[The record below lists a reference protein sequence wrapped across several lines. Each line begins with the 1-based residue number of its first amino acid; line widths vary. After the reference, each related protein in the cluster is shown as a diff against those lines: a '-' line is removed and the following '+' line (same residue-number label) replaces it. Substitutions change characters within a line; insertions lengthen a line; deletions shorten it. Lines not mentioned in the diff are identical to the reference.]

1 MKEKELYRALDAS
14 ITGCQPSDY
23 WKNHMVRQ
31 IVKGEEMKKRTKL
44 SLGAIIVA
52 ALLLISAVGVAVGV
66 LVHEYYA
73 KVAQMERD
81 GALERWELDD
91 KIKFIDAMKECN
103 FELDEDLY
111 ALVKDETRSG
121 EEREAAADRIV
132 NSTYGELLQQELFY
146 YETNDED
153 SLGIAPDVYTV
164 FQERYFAEHP
174 DWEDDY
180 ESYQAYFDALGHYL
194 RDEIGMLKD
203 YSDTVPEA
211 PVVDEAYAAK
221 ALKGRMTIMMWDA
234 ETVEALV
241 PQVEWDETWRMWTV
255 SGEVSDASMEKA
267 TDLRRDMNP
276 VLSGNN
282 IEKTETGYR
291 YTILVDEKGRTWDR
305 DLDKEAFRKE
315 YLNQVIPVE
324 KISVKKAMELAETAV
339 KEKYQPDEEG
349 WKEVFADAADFGI
362 GGENAGLK
370 LVYFHKHYYRFFYE
384 DYLYGA
390 LVNMATGRV
399 EALVDYRDDELAPEW
414 QLLNH
419 AAQAE
424 KKEGWYSYW
433 KPESKQELIEKIRA
447 CGLLPEHAYWQLA
460 EPAEADTDAFV
471 AELFGAKGR
480 LSLVNVK
487 VMLHTLKGPEDDW
500 DLETKLLADWLIR
513 RYGIQSEDLRG
524 QQEAAGEDIDAAEA
538 ERIIRAAVCEA
549 WNMPADAL
557 DNWAVVT
564 RLVQD
569 LITGEMTDDGPV
581 QTNMVYYRVFLTRPD
596 EEVGLDTFAGRDN
609 FNYRV
614 STDGNILTTEDC
626 SGWYS
631 PKEDME
637 RWKK

>member
-221 ALKGRMTIMMWDA
+221 ALKGRMTVMMWDA

-390 LVNMATGRV
+390 VVNMADGRV
-399 EALVDYRDDELAPEW
+399 EALADYRDEAQAPEW
-414 QLLNH
+414 QLLNY
-419 AAQAE
+419 AARTEQ
-424 KKEGWYSYW
+424 KEGWYSCW
-433 KPESKQELIEKIRA
+433 KPESKQGLIDKIRA
-447 CGLLPEHAYWQLA
+447 CGLLPEHAYWQLT
-460 EPAEADTDAFV
+460 EPAEADTDAFA

-487 VMLHTLKGPEDDW
+487 VMLHSLKGPEKDW
-500 DLETKLLADWLIR
+500 DPETKLLADRLIR
-513 RYGIQSEDLRG
+513 RYGISSEDLREL
-524 QQEAAGEDIDAAEA
+524 QEAGEDIDAAAA
-538 ERIIRAAVCEA
+538 EKIIRAAVCEA

-569 LITGEMTDDGPV
+569 AITVEMTEDGPI
-581 QTNMVYYRVFLTRPD
+581 QNSMVYYRVFLTRPD
-596 EEVGLDTFAGRDN
+596 EEVGLDTFGGRDN

-614 STDGNILTTEDC
+614 STDGNILTTEDY

>member
-81 GALERWELDD
+81 GALERWALDD

-203 YSDTVPEA
+203 YSDTVPEV
-211 PVVDEAYAAK
+211 PVIDEAYAAK
-221 ALKGRMTIMMWDA
+221 ALKGRMTVMMWDA
-234 ETVEALV
+234 ETVEALA

-390 LVNMATGRV
+390 VVNMADGRV
-399 EALVDYRDDELAPEW
+399 EALADYRDEAQAPEW
-414 QLLNH
+414 QLLNY
-419 AAQAE
+419 AARTEQ
-424 KKEGWYSYW
+424 KEGWYSCW
-433 KPESKQELIEKIRA
+433 KPESKQGLIDKIRA

-460 EPAEADTDAFV
+460 EPAEADTDAFA

-487 VMLHTLKGPEDDW
+487 VMLHSLKGPEKDW
-500 DLETKLLADWLIR
+500 DPETKLLADRLIR
-513 RYGIQSEDLRG
+513 RYGISSEDLRE
-524 QQEAAGEDIDAAEA
+524 QQEAGEDIDAAAA
-538 ERIIRAAVCEA
+538 EKIIRAAVCEA

-569 LITGEMTDDGPV
+569 AITVEMTEDGPI
-581 QTNMVYYRVFLTRPD
+581 QNSMVYYRVFLTRPD
-596 EEVGLDTFAGRDN
+596 EEVGLDTFGGRDN

>member
-132 NSTYGELLQQELFY
+132 NSTYGELLQQELLY

-221 ALKGRMTIMMWDA
+221 ALKGRMTVMMWDT

-324 KISVKKAMELAETAV
+324 KISVKKAMELAETVV

-370 LVYFHKHYYRFFYE
+370 LVFFHKHYYRFFYE

-538 ERIIRAAVCEA
+538 ERIIKAAVCEA

-614 STDGNILTTEDC
+614 SMNGNILTTEDH

-637 RWKK
+637 RWTK

>member
-255 SGEVSDASMEKA
+255 SGEISDASMEKA

-390 LVNMATGRV
+390 VVNMADGRV
-399 EALVDYRDDELAPEW
+399 EALADYRDEAQAPEW
-414 QLLNH
+414 QLLNY
-419 AAQAE
+419 AARTEQ
-424 KKEGWYSYW
+424 KEGWYSCW
-433 KPESKQELIEKIRA
+433 KPESKQGLIDKIRA

-460 EPAEADTDAFV
+460 EPAEADTDAFA

-487 VMLHTLKGPEDDW
+487 VMLHSLKGPEKDW
-500 DLETKLLADWLIR
+500 DPETKLLADRLIR
-513 RYGIQSEDLRG
+513 RYGISSEDLRE
-524 QQEAAGEDIDAAEA
+524 QQEAGEDIDAAKA
-538 ERIIRAAVCEA
+538 EKIIRAAVCEA

-569 LITGEMTDDGPV
+569 AITVEMTEDGPI
-581 QTNMVYYRVFLTRPD
+581 QNSMVYYRVFLTRPD
-596 EEVGLDTFAGRDN
+596 EEVGLDTFGGRDN

>member
-91 KIKFIDAMKECN
+91 KIKFINTMKECN

-111 ALVKDETRSG
+111 TQVADENLPAA
-121 EEREAAADRIV
+121 EREAAADRII
-132 NSTYGELLQQELFY
+132 NDTYGELIQQDMLY

-153 SLGIAPDVYTV
+153 SLGAAPNVYIV
-164 FQERYFAEHP
+164 FNERYFAEHP
-174 DWEDDY
+174 DWEDNYDNF
-180 ESYQAYFDALGHYL
+180 QAYFDALGHYL
-194 RDEIGMLKD
+194 RDEIGMLND
-203 YSDTVPEA
+203 YSDTVPEE
-211 PVVDEAYAAK
+211 PVVDEAYAVK
-221 ALKGRMTIMMWDA
+221 ALKGEMTVMMWDE

-241 PQVEWDETWRMWTV
+241 PQVEWDDNYRMWTV

-267 TDLRRDMNP
+267 TDLRRDMKP
-276 VLSGNN
+276 VLYGDN

-291 YTILVDEKGRTWDR
+291 YTILVDEKGRTWNK

-315 YLNQVIPVE
+315 YLDQVIPVE

-339 KEKYQPDEEG
+339 REKYQPDEES
-349 WKEVFADAADFGI
+349 WKEVFADVADFGI
-362 GGENAGLK
+362 GEGDGRLN
-370 LVYFHKHYYRFFYE
+370 LVYFHNHYYRVFSQ

-399 EALVDYRDDELAPEW
+399 EVLVDYRDDELAPEW

-447 CGLLPEHAYWQLA
+447 CGLLPEHAYWQLE

-471 AELFGAKGR
+471 AEVFGAKGR

-487 VMLHTLKGPEDDW
+487 VMLHTLKGPEEDW

-513 RYGIQSEDLRG
+513 RYGIQSEDLRE
-524 QQEAAGEDIDAAEA
+524 QQEIAGEDIDAAEA
-538 ERIIRAAVCEA
+538 EKIIKAAVCEA
-549 WNMPADAL
+549 WNMPSDAL

-596 EEVGLDTFAGRDN
+596 DEVGLDTFAGRDN

-614 STDGNILTTEDC
+614 SMNGNILTTEDH

-637 RWKK
+637 RWTK

>member
-132 NSTYGELLQQELFY
+132 NSTYGELLQQELLY

-174 DWEDDY
+174 DWEDDN

-221 ALKGRMTIMMWDA
+221 ALKGRMTVMMWDA
-234 ETVEALV
+234 ETVEALA

-390 LVNMATGRV
+390 VVNMADGRV
-399 EALVDYRDDELAPEW
+399 EALADYRDEAQAPEW
-414 QLLNH
+414 QLLNY
-419 AAQAE
+419 AARTEQ
-424 KKEGWYSYW
+424 KEGWYSCW
-433 KPESKQELIEKIRA
+433 KPESKQGLIDKIRA

-460 EPAEADTDAFV
+460 EPAEADTDAFA

-487 VMLHTLKGPEDDW
+487 VMLHSLKGPEKDW
-500 DLETKLLADWLIR
+500 DPETKLLADRLIR
-513 RYGIQSEDLRG
+513 RYGISSEDLREE
-524 QQEAAGEDIDAAEA
+524 QEAGEDIDAAKA
-538 ERIIRAAVCEA
+538 EKIIRAAVCEA

-569 LITGEMTDDGPV
+569 AITVEMTEDGPI
-581 QTNMVYYRVFLTRPD
+581 QNSMVYYRVFLTRPD
-596 EEVGLDTFAGRDN
+596 EEVGLDTFGGRDN